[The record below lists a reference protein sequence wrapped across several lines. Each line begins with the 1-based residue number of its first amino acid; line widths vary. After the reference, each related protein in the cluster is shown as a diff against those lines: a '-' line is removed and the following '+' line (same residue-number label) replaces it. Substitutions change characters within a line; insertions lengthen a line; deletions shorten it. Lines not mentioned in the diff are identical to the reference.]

1 MNQLAPEKQ
10 QAIIQGYE
18 HGLSVR
24 KVAESIQCS
33 PITARTYLRLNGS
46 KIRTISKGMLKYHEL
61 KHTNI
66 PQVVKSELCLSMMMK
81 RYNLKP
87 ITNPILSC
95 GKTRKDCVDCGNIFS
110 EGCGFCF

>member
-1 MNQLAPEKQ
+1 MNQLALEKQ
-10 QAIIQGYE
+10 EAIIQGYE

-33 PITARTYLRLNGS
+33 PITARTYLRGNGI
-46 KIRTISKGMLKYHEL
+46 KIRTISEGMIKYHERKRARL
-61 KHTNI
+61 DI
-66 PQVVKSELCLSMMMK
+66 MME

-95 GKTRKDCVDCGNIFS
+95 GKTRKDCVDCGDIFDK
-110 EGCGFCF
+110 GCGFCS